1 MNEWMNEFK
10 DTFNSLSSQQYGLGF
25 HEDLFVG
32 FLIEL
37 YGPLK
42 MSWHFSE
49 KFFYL
54 FLVINLMFFFNF
66 FCAAAWNISWI
77 SQFGWESFWFFSALL
92 KLKVGLN
99 NVLQL
104 ILDMILLVA
113 HSLELIACWKHT
125 VHGIPIPPWTKGDQM
140 QWLEDNLKRIE
151 IPLSK
156 KKMLPAKALV
166 TNIKLPHHSCV
177 MS

>member
-1 MNEWMNEFK
+1 
-10 DTFNSLSSQQYGLGF
+10 
-25 HEDLFVG
+25 
-32 FLIEL
+32 
-37 YGPLK
+37 

-156 KKMLPAKALV
+156 KKVLPAKALV